1 ICVMKRG
8 EKMEEINIK
17 DLFEFFI
24 SKIRIITLVVLI
36 VVLIGAVYSLCF
48 QDPMFESTTNM
59 VLTGTASASGSTTSK
74 VEGGEAITQNDI
86 NLNSKLVATYREIIK
101 SKTVLK
107 DVINTLDLEYTTK
120 ELYRNITV
128 STVSDTE
135 MISITVKSLNA
146 EEAAKVAN
154 KLAEIFSENIKEI
167 YNIENISIIDKA
179 EIESVPTNINVVK
192 QLIIYFLIGFV
203 VACGIVFVLFYFD
216 TTLKDVSQ
224 IEKMGFVVLTS
235 IPERIEEG
243 GKK

>member
-1 ICVMKRG
+1 
-8 EKMEEINIK
+8 MEEINIK

-48 QDPMFESTTNM
+48 QDPMFESTTNI

-216 TTLKDVSQ
+216 TTLKDASQ

>member
-1 ICVMKRG
+1 
-8 EKMEEINIK
+8 MEEINIK

-48 QDPMFESTTNM
+48 QEPMFESTTNM
-59 VLTGTASASGSTTSK
+59 VLTGTASASGSTTNI
-74 VEGGEAITQNDI
+74 EGGEAITQNDI

-128 STVSDTE
+128 STVADTE

>member
-1 ICVMKRG
+1 
-8 EKMEEINIK
+8 MEEINIK

-59 VLTGTASASGSTTSK
+59 VLTGTASASGSTTNI
-74 VEGGEAITQNDI
+74 EGGEAITQNDI

-128 STVSDTE
+128 STVADTE

>member
-1 ICVMKRG
+1 
-8 EKMEEINIK
+8 MEEINIK

-48 QDPMFESTTNM
+48 QEPMFESTTNM
-59 VLTGTASASGSTTSK
+59 VLTGTASASGSTTNI
-74 VEGGEAITQNDI
+74 EGGEAITQNDI

-128 STVSDTE
+128 STVADTE

-216 TTLKDVSQ
+216 TTLKDASQ

>member
-1 ICVMKRG
+1 
-8 EKMEEINIK
+8 MEEINIK

-48 QDPMFESTTNM
+48 QEPMFESTTNM

-128 STVSDTE
+128 STVADTE

-216 TTLKDVSQ
+216 TTLKDASQ

>member
-1 ICVMKRG
+1 
-8 EKMEEINIK
+8 MEEINIK

-128 STVSDTE
+128 STVADTE

>member
-1 ICVMKRG
+1 
-8 EKMEEINIK
+8 MEEINIK

>member
-1 ICVMKRG
+1 
-8 EKMEEINIK
+8 MEEINIK

-48 QDPMFESTTNM
+48 QEPMFESTTNM

-128 STVSDTE
+128 STVADTE

>member
-1 ICVMKRG
+1 
-8 EKMEEINIK
+8 MEEINIK

-48 QDPMFESTTNM
+48 QEPMFESTTNM
-59 VLTGTASASGSTTSK
+59 VLTGTASASGSTTNI
-74 VEGGEAITQNDI
+74 EGGEAITQNDI

-128 STVSDTE
+128 STVADTE

-167 YNIENISIIDKA
+167 YIIKNISIID
-179 EIESVPTNINVVK
+179 
-192 QLIIYFLIGFV
+192 
-203 VACGIVFVLFYFD
+203 
-216 TTLKDVSQ
+216 
-224 IEKMGFVVLTS
+224 
-235 IPERIEEG
+235 
-243 GKK
+243 

>member
-1 ICVMKRG
+1 
-8 EKMEEINIK
+8 MEEINIK

-74 VEGGEAITQNDI
+74 VEGGEAITQNVI

-128 STVSDTE
+128 STVADTE

>member
-1 ICVMKRG
+1 
-8 EKMEEINIK
+8 MEEINIK

-48 QDPMFESTTNM
+48 QEPMFESTTNM
-59 VLTGTASASGSTTSK
+59 VLTGTASASGSTTNI
-74 VEGGEAITQNDI
+74 EGGEAITQNDI

-107 DVINTLDLEYTTK
+107 DVINTLDLEYTTN
-120 ELYRNITV
+120 ELYKNINV
-128 STVSDTE
+128 STVADTE

-216 TTLKDVSQ
+216 TTLKDASQ

>member
-1 ICVMKRG
+1 
-8 EKMEEINIK
+8 MEEINIK

-24 SKIRIITLVVLI
+24 SKIRIITLVILI

-48 QDPMFESTTNM
+48 QEPMFESTTNM
-59 VLTGTASASGSTTSK
+59 VLTGTASASGSTTNI
-74 VEGGEAITQNDI
+74 EGGEAITQNDI

-128 STVSDTE
+128 STVADTE

-167 YNIENISIIDKA
+167 YNLENISIIDKA
-179 EIESVPTNINVVK
+179 EIEYVPTNLNVVK

-216 TTLKDVSQ
+216 TTLKDASQ

>member
-1 ICVMKRG
+1 
-8 EKMEEINIK
+8 MEEINIK

-128 STVSDTE
+128 STVADTE

-216 TTLKDVSQ
+216 TTLKDASQ

>member
-1 ICVMKRG
+1 
-8 EKMEEINIK
+8 
-17 DLFEFFI
+17 
-24 SKIRIITLVVLI
+24 
-36 VVLIGAVYSLCF
+36 
-48 QDPMFESTTNM
+48 MFESTTNM
-59 VLTGTASASGSTTSK
+59 VLTGTASASGSTTNID
-74 VEGGEAITQNDI
+74 GGEAITQNDI

-128 STVSDTE
+128 STVADTE

-216 TTLKDVSQ
+216 TTLKDASQ

>member
-1 ICVMKRG
+1 
-8 EKMEEINIK
+8 MEEINIK

-59 VLTGTASASGSTTSK
+59 VLTGTASASGSTTNI
-74 VEGGEAITQNDI
+74 EGGEAITQNDI

-128 STVSDTE
+128 STVADTE

-216 TTLKDVSQ
+216 TTLKDASQ

>member
-1 ICVMKRG
+1 MKRG

-48 QDPMFESTTNM
+48 QEPMFESTTNM
-59 VLTGTASASGSTTSK
+59 VLTGTASASGSTTNI
-74 VEGGEAITQNDI
+74 EGGEAITQNDI

-128 STVSDTE
+128 STVADTE

-146 EEAAKVAN
+146 EEAAKVTN

-216 TTLKDVSQ
+216 TTLKDASQ

>member
-1 ICVMKRG
+1 
-8 EKMEEINIK
+8 MEEINIK

-48 QDPMFESTTNM
+48 QEPMFESTTNM
-59 VLTGTASASGSTTSK
+59 VLTGTASASGSTTNI
-74 VEGGEAITQNDI
+74 EGGEAITQNDI

-128 STVSDTE
+128 STVADTE

-179 EIESVPTNINVVK
+179 EIDSVPTNINVVK

-203 VACGIVFVLFYFD
+203 VACGIVFVLFYFKRCF
-216 TTLKDVSQ
+216 TNRKNGICSFNFNSR
-224 IEKMGFVVLTS
+224 KN
-235 IPERIEEG
+235 RRRR
-243 GKK
+243 